1 MFGLGKKTPENGKSK
16 SREHKEKNKI
26 KEYYSNINNL
36 YSPELLKEEKEA
48 LENVYGEFYLIQ
60 EKTEEDYLSIK
71 RIEISRKWAT
81 KLIKAALIFNI
92 LSILCFILTI
102 VIVLKK
108 PGPEYY
114 ATTPYG
120 KVYHLEKLKK

>member
-1 MFGLGKKTPENGKSK
+1 MFGLGKKTPENVKSK
-16 SREHKEKNKI
+16 SKEYKEKNKI
-26 KEYYSNINNL
+26 KEYYSNPANL
-36 YSPELLKEEKEA
+36 YHKDLLKEEKEA
-48 LENVYGEFYLIQ
+48 LENVYGDFYQIH
-60 EKTEEDYLSIK
+60 EKKDDDYMSIK

-81 KLIKAALIFNI
+81 KLIKAALFFNA
-92 LSILCFILTI
+92 LSIVCFICTI

-120 KVYHLEKLKK
+120 KVYHLKKLQ